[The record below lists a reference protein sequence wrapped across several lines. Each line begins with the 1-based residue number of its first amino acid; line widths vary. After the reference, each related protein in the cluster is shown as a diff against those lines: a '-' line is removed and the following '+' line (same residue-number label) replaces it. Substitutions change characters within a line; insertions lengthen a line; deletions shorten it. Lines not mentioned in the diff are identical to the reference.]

1 MPRERQRRQQI
12 EDDTLGNRGDIL
24 EHADILSIL
33 QAARVT
39 LMDWRASAIT
49 IMDAHT
55 DRIESL
61 ESSRTQAAALLSD
74 HGGRIGAL
82 ETWRTAVTA
91 IGLPGRVTTL
101 ENGLA
106 ALSAR
111 VEALE
116 SA

>member
-49 IMDAHT
+49 IIVT
-55 DRIESL
+55 IGNLLRLKSVTSL
-61 ESSRTQAAALLSD
+61 TLSSRSNSMVNRLKSMIFADSWQKKVSLMLKQS
-74 HGGRIGAL
+74 
-82 ETWRTAVTA
+82 
-91 IGLPGRVTTL
+91 
-101 ENGLA
+101 
-106 ALSAR
+106 
-111 VEALE
+111 E
-116 SA
+116 SNTPTNVSEMLFN